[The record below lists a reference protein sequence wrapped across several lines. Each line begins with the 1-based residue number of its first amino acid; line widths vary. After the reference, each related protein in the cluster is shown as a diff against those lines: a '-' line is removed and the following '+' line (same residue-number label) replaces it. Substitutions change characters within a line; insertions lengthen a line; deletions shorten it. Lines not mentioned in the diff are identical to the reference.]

1 MPNAAGFMHRALL
14 ALHLAVQRRVLPEV
28 MFGRGI
34 DGFSYTTS
42 AEVQAGP
49 TAAEFCGGLMEVR
62 SAVRVSKKS
71 KTVISG
77 YFSKLSMSKKSK
89 PPIGVDFGP
98 LFLDSPS
105 LPQPSLSAV
114 ING

>member
-49 TAAEFCGGLMEVR
+49 TAELFADLTEVR
-62 SAVRVSKKS
+62 SAVRVSK
-71 KTVISG
+71 
-77 YFSKLSMSKKSK
+77 M
-89 PPIGVDFGP
+89 
-98 LFLDSPS
+98 
-105 LPQPSLSAV
+105 
-114 ING
+114 